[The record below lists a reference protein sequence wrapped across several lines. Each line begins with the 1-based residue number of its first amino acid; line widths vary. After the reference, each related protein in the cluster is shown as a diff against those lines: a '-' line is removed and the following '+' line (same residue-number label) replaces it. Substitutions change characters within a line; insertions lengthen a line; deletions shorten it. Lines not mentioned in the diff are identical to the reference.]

1 MLVEAGE
8 HDSGEMWA
16 EALERGRIVRFAR
29 SPVELPAPEELDFL
43 REGLAPF
50 LERKN
55 VSYYPAAERLTG
67 LRGTPEVRGRA
78 QAILRR
84 HSSRVRSFLERA
96 MPAFTRG
103 WQPGT
108 CSFRPLE
115 EQGRNLSAHASNEL
129 VHVDAG
135 AYGATKGDRILRFF
149 INVNPQRERVW
160 ATKGTFAELYRRHAR
175 DAGVDPVD
183 VAPGLAERALWAV
196 LRAGRRALP
205 MLRVI
210 ETSPYDRA
218 MRRFH
223 NWMKDTPSFR
233 ESAEGLREISFAPFQ
248 AWMVLTDS
256 VSHACIRGQHALVD
270 TFLVPLGNCRL
281 PAEAPY
287 RILAGARS

>member
-1 MLVEAGE
+1 MLVEATE
-8 HDSGEMWA
+8 QDSGELWA

-29 SPVELPAPEELDFL
+29 PPIELPSPEDLQFL
-43 REGLAPF
+43 REGLASF

-55 VSYYPAAERLTG
+55 VSYYLEAKRLTG
-67 LRGTPEVRGRA
+67 LRGPSEVRERA
-78 QAILRR
+78 EGILRR
-84 HSSRVRSFLERA
+84 HSSRVRGFLERA
-96 MPAFTRG
+96 MPDFTRG

-108 CSFRPLE
+108 SSFRPLE

-135 AYGATKGDRILRFF
+135 AYGATRGDRILRFF
-149 INVNPQRERVW
+149 VNVNPQRERVW
-160 ATKGTFAELYRRHAR
+160 LTRGTFAELYRRHAKE
-175 DAGVDPVD
+175 AGVDAVE
-183 VAPGLAERALWAV
+183 VAPSLAERALSGL

-223 NWMKDTPSFR
+223 NWMKDAPSFR
-233 ESAEGLREISFAPFQ
+233 RSEEGLREISFAPFQ
-248 AWMVLTDS
+248 AWMVLTDA

-270 TFLVPLGNCRL
+270 TFLVPLANCRL
-281 PAEAPY
+281 PAETPY
-287 RILAGARS
+287 RILAGARP

>member
-8 HDSGEMWA
+8 HDSGELWA
-16 EALERGRIVRFAR
+16 EALERGRIVRFSR
-29 SPVELPAPEELDFL
+29 PPIELPAASDLAFL
-43 REGLAPF
+43 RDGLWPF

-55 VSYYPAAERLTG
+55 VSYYPEADRLTG
-67 LRGTPEVRGRA
+67 LRGAPEVRRRA
-78 QAILRR
+78 QAILRQ
-84 HSSRVRSFLERA
+84 HSKRVRGFLERA
-96 MPAFTRG
+96 MPQFTQG
-103 WQPGT
+103 WQVGT
-108 CSFRPLE
+108 SSFRPLE
-115 EQGRNLSAHASNEL
+115 EEGRNLSAHASNEL

-135 AYGATKGDRILRFF
+135 AYGATHGDRILRFF
-149 INVNPQRERVW
+149 VNVNPQQERVW
-160 ATKGTFAELYRRHAR
+160 VTKGTFAELYRKHAR
-175 DAGVDPVD
+175 EAGVASIE
-183 VAPGLAERALWAV
+183 VAPSLAERALSGF

-223 NWMKDTPSFR
+223 NWMKDAPSFQR
-233 ESAEGLREISFAPFQ
+233 SGEGLQEISFAPFQ

-270 TFLVPLGNCRL
+270 TFLVPLANCRL

-287 RILAGARS
+287 RILASARS

>member
-1 MLVEAGE
+1 MLVEATGQ
-8 HDSGEMWA
+8 DSGELWA

-29 SPVELPAPEELDFL
+29 PPIELPSPEDLQFL

-55 VSYYPAAERLTG
+55 VSYYLEANRLTG
-67 LRGTPEVRGRA
+67 LRGPSGVRERVEG
-78 QAILRR
+78 ILRR
-84 HSSRVRSFLERA
+84 HSSRVRGFLERA
-96 MPAFTRG
+96 MPDFTRG

-108 CSFRPLE
+108 SSFRPLE
-115 EQGRNLSAHASNEL
+115 EQGRNLSPHASNEL

-135 AYGATKGDRILRFF
+135 AYGATRGDRILRFF
-149 INVNPQRERVW
+149 VNVNPKRERVW
-160 ATKGTFAELYRRHAR
+160 LTRGTFAELYRRHAKE
-175 DAGVDPVD
+175 AGVDAVE
-183 VAPGLAERALWAV
+183 VAPSLAERALSGF

-223 NWMKDTPSFR
+223 NWMKDAPAFR
-233 ESAEGLREISFAPFQ
+233 RSEEGLREISFAPFQ
-248 AWMVLTDS
+248 AWMVLSDG

-270 TFLVPLGNCRL
+270 TFLVPLANCRL
-281 PAEAPY
+281 PAETPY
-287 RILAGARS
+287 RILAGKRP

>member
-1 MLVEAGE
+1 MLVEASE
-8 HDSGEMWA
+8 HDSGEAWA

-29 SPVELPAPEELDFL
+29 PPIELPVPEELDFL

-50 LERKN
+50 LQRKN
-55 VSYYPAAERLTG
+55 VSYYPEAEKLTG
-67 LRGTPEVRGRA
+67 LGGPQEVRQRA
-78 QAILRR
+78 RTILRR
-84 HSSRVRSFLERA
+84 HSSRVRAFLERA

-115 EQGRNLSAHASNEL
+115 EEGRALSAHASNEL

-135 AYGATKGDRILRFF
+135 AYGATRGDRILRFF
-149 INVNPQRERVW
+149 VNVNPQRERVW
-160 ATKGTFAELYRRHAR
+160 ATKGTFAELYRKHAR
-175 DAGVDPVD
+175 EAGVQSIE
-183 VAPGLAERALWAV
+183 VAPGLAERALSAF

-223 NWMKDTPSFR
+223 NWMKDAPSFR
-233 ESAEGLREISFAPFQ
+233 ESGEGLREISFAPFQ
-248 AWMVLTDS
+248 AWMVLTDG
-256 VSHACIRGQHALVD
+256 VSHACLRGQHALVD
-270 TFLVPLGNCRL
+270 TFLVPLANCRL
-281 PAEAPY
+281 PAEAPF